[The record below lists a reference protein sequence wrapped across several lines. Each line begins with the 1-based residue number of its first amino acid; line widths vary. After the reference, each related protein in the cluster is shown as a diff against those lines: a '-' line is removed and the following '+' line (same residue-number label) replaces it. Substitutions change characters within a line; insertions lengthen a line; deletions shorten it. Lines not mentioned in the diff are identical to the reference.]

1 MSVVTDVI
9 VDARLAPAGDLPRE
23 HRILGRSWTPVQL
36 HALAAKDRKIQQHVE
51 HRTARTALA
60 VYFPSVDTA
69 ALRSLVTRTM
79 GTTAGTY
86 WMVAALHLAEL
97 ALAYP
102 QLLTPFQYRL
112 LLAPLEAAEA
122 VPATHPQHRGLLG
135 ATAGR
140 YPPGG

>member
-9 VDARLAPAGDLPRE
+9 VDARLTPAGVLPRE
-23 HRILGRSWTPVQL
+23 YRIRGRSWTPVQL
-36 HALAAKDRKIQQHVE
+36 HALAAKDRKVQQHVE
-51 HRTARTALA
+51 HRTARTVLA
-60 VYFPSVDTA
+60 AYFPSVDTA
-69 ALRSLVTRTM
+69 VLRSMVTKTM

-97 ALAYP
+97 ALAHP
-102 QLLTPFQYRL
+102 HLLTPFQYRL

-122 VPATHPQHRGLLG
+122 VPASHPQHRGLSG

-140 YPPGG
+140 